1 MHERHVTRT
10 REYLN
15 CPAMIEPLEGMPP
28 GTIGFRATRHV
39 TRDEYRDVLL
49 PAMRDAAEAGGVR
62 MLFVI
67 GPGFE
72 KFEIG
77 ALAEDTKTGLTLGL
91 GHLRSWKRTAIA
103 TDVEWIAKASHMFAW
118 MAPGE
123 LNVYPLDQLE
133 EAKVWVAG

>member
-1 MHERHVTRT
+1 
-10 REYLN
+10 
-15 CPAMIEPLEGMPP
+15 MIEPLEGMPP

-49 PAMRDAAEAGGVR
+49 PAMRDAAEAGEVR

>member
-1 MHERHVTRT
+1 
-10 REYLN
+10 
-15 CPAMIEPLEGMPP
+15 MIEPLEGMPP
-28 GTIGFRATRHV
+28 GTIGFRATGRV

-49 PAMRDAAEAGGVR
+49 PAMRDAAEAGEVR
-62 MLFVI
+62 MLFAI

-72 KFEIG
+72 RFEAG
-77 ALAEDTKTGLTLGL
+77 ALAEDTKTGLTLGI

-103 TDVEWIAKASHMFAW
+103 TDADWVAKATHMFAW

-133 EAKVWVAG
+133 DAKAWVAG

>member
-1 MHERHVTRT
+1 MSVGCRAV
-10 REYLN
+10 
-15 CPAMIEPLEGMPP
+15 IEPLEGMLP
-28 GTIGFRATRHV
+28 GTIGFRGTGHV

-49 PAMRDAAEAGGVR
+49 PAMREAAEAGEVR

-91 GHLRSWKRTAIA
+91 GHLSSWKRTAIA

-133 EAKVWVAG
+133 EAKAWVAG